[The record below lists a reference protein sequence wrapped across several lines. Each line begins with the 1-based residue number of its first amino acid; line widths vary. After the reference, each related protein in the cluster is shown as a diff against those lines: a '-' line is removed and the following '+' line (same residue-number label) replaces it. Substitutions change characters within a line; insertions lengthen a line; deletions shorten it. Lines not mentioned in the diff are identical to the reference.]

1 MENASVKGKM
11 MHAYRSHTCAQL
23 NKAQV
28 GETVRLSGWVH
39 RVRDH
44 GGVLFIDLRDHYG
57 ITQVLADS
65 DSPAFAAL
73 EKVRAEWVIRIDGR
87 VKARDASLINPK
99 IPTGE
104 IEVYALEVEV
114 LGPVDGELPLP
125 VFGDLE
131 YPEET
136 RLTYRFLDLRRQG
149 MHDNMILRSNVV
161 RWLRNAM
168 WDQGFNEFQTPI
180 ITASSP
186 EGARD
191 FLVPSRLHPGK
202 FYALPQAPQQFKQL
216 IQVAGF
222 DRYFQIAPCFRD
234 EDPRADRSPTDF
246 YQLDIEMSFVTQDD
260 VFAAVQPV
268 LQGLFEHFGK
278 GRKVYGDWPRI
289 AYRDALK
296 WYGSDKPDLRNP
308 IKMQDVSEHF
318 RGSGF
323 AIFAKLLEQEG
334 TEVRAIP
341 APTGGSRKFADRMN
355 AFAQKEGLPGM
366 GYIFWRKK
374 ELEPEVRAQLS
385 KDIEI
390 AMQQAFSVFDAPVSN
405 ATTAAIAQFGRT
417 RVGKSIIAS
426 TVGEQAA
433 KSGKFSLLEG
443 DKYSQVAKALW
454 LAMNPIEA
462 PVVVP
467 QMVEAAGPIAKALG
481 PERCEALRM
490 QLDLVEGD
498 AVFFLAGKAEQ
509 FESVAGRARNEIGR
523 ELGLTE
529 QDSFRFAWIVDFPM
543 YEKTDDGKIDFSH
556 NPFSMPQGGLE
567 ALNGDPLQV
576 YAYQYDLACN
586 GYEVISGGIR
596 NHKPE
601 IMYKAFE
608 LAGYPNSEV
617 DKRFGGMVKA
627 FKYGAPPHGGCAAG
641 IDRLV
646 MLLADTT
653 NIREV
658 IMFPMNQRAEDLL
671 MNAPSEPTNE
681 QLRELRLR
689 VVPKES

>member
-1 MENASVKGKM
+1 M
-11 MHAYRSHTCAQL
+11 MHAYRSHTCAAL
-23 NKAQV
+23 NKSHV

-57 ITQVLADS
+57 ITQILCDG
-65 DSPAFAAL
+65 DSPAFKAL
-73 EKVRAEWVIRIDGR
+73 EAVRAEWVIRVDGR
-87 VKARDASLINPK
+87 VKARDASLVNAK

-104 IEVYALEVEV
+104 IEVYVTEVEV
-114 LGPVDGELPLP
+114 LGASEELPLP
-125 VFGDLE
+125 VFGDAE

-136 RLTYRFLDLRRQG
+136 RLTYRFLDLRRDT
-149 MHDNMILRSNVV
+149 MHQNMMLRSNVV

-168 WDQGFNEFQTPI
+168 WDQGFTEFQTPI

-246 YQLDIEMSFVTQDD
+246 YQLDVEMSFVTQDD

-278 GRKVYGDWPRI
+278 ARRVHADWPRI
-289 AYRDALK
+289 AYRDSLK
-296 WYGSDKPDLRNP
+296 WFGSDKPDLRNP
-308 IKMQDVSEHF
+308 IRMQDVSQHF
-318 RGSGF
+318 AGSGF
-323 AIFAKLLEQEG
+323 AIFAKLLEQDG
-334 TEVRAIP
+334 NEVRAIP
-341 APTGGSRKFADRMN
+341 APKGPSGEPVGRKFCDRMN
-355 AFAQKEGLPGM
+355 AFAQQQGLPGM
-366 GYIFWRKK
+366 GYIFWR
-374 ELEPEVRAQLS
+374 EAE
-385 KDIEI
+385 D
-390 AMQQAFSVFDAPVSN
+390 
-405 ATTAAIAQFGRT
+405 G
-417 RVGKSIIAS
+417 
-426 TVGEQAA
+426 
-433 KSGKFSLLEG
+433 SG
-443 DKYSQVAKALW
+443 
-454 LAMNPIEA
+454 M
-462 PVVVP
+462 
-467 QMVEAAGPIAKALG
+467 EAAGPLAKNIG
-481 PERCEALRM
+481 PERTEAIRQ
-490 QLDLVEGD
+490 QLGLEKGD
-498 AVFFLAGKAEQ
+498 AAFFLGGKPET
-509 FESVAGRARNEIGR
+509 FEPIAGRARNVIGE
-523 ELGLTE
+523 ELGLTDK
-529 QDSFRFAWIVDFPM
+529 DSFRFAWIVDFPM
-543 YEKTDDGKIDFSH
+543 YEKTDEGKIDFSH

-567 ALNGDPLQV
+567 ALNGDPLDV

-646 MLLADTT
+646 MLLADTQ

-671 MNAPSEPTNE
+671 MNAPSDPTLQ
-681 QLRELRLR
+681 QLRELNLR
-689 VVPKES
+689 VVPKDS